1 MLYLKAIISTFSGV
15 SIKMSYTFSLHFFP
29 VTLFEEIIEIANF
42 TYNTLSLIDIPV
54 GIYLQKVYNK
64 TCYINVINLF
74 EVKNRENW
82 KKRCFLMFNNY
93 PLVCISIQIISSS
106 VKGNINTCTQPTIRF
121 TAKYGIS
128 QLYPNGHLFLTVKY
142 KIWRCSQ
149 TVIYFFDNNQ
159 QK

>member
-15 SIKMSYTFSLHFFP
+15 SIKMSYSFSLHFFP

-74 EVKNRENW
+74 EVKNREN
-82 KKRCFLMFNNY
+82 
-93 PLVCISIQIISSS
+93 
-106 VKGNINTCTQPTIRF
+106 
-121 TAKYGIS
+121 
-128 QLYPNGHLFLTVKY
+128 
-142 KIWRCSQ
+142 
-149 TVIYFFDNNQ
+149 
-159 QK
+159 

>member
-64 TCYINVINLF
+64 TCY
-74 EVKNRENW
+74 
-82 KKRCFLMFNNY
+82 
-93 PLVCISIQIISSS
+93 
-106 VKGNINTCTQPTIRF
+106 
-121 TAKYGIS
+121 
-128 QLYPNGHLFLTVKY
+128 
-142 KIWRCSQ
+142 
-149 TVIYFFDNNQ
+149 
-159 QK
+159 